1 MALIVILPLVVSL
14 LFLFLT
20 RLGACSVLSAN
31 FTDSITFLFQQ
42 IDAWNKLIPA
52 SDMVAILVLFTVVES
67 SIAAFKF
74 SQWILKLVRGGS

>member
-20 RLGACSVLSAN
+20 RLGACSVLSTN
-31 FTDSITFLFQQ
+31 FADSITFLFQQ

-52 SDMVAILVLFTVVES
+52 GDMVIILILFSGIET
-67 SIAAFKF
+67 SIAGFKF